1 MTFEEY
7 AQKHLGDAGYSFS
20 AMELVRMGWNA
31 RGTYGDTDETGVTC
45 QEEGRGD
52 VAVMGDITDEEGVTY
67 HRGLL
72 VQFKTREEFQAAVVA
87 GQCRFSVFGG
97 DL

>member
-7 AQKHLGDAGYSFS
+7 QEKHLQGQSGEFIR
-20 AMELVRMGWNA
+20 LVRMGWNA
-31 RGTYGDTDETGVTC
+31 RGSYGDTEQASVTC
-45 QEEGRGD
+45 HDKGRGD
-52 VAVMGDITDEEGVTY
+52 VAVMGDITDEEGITY

-72 VQFKTREEFQAAVVA
+72 VQFKTREDFQAAVTA

-97 DL
+97 DA